1 MIASI
6 VVIFPH
12 HTMAQNNSLSL
23 FAPWLS
29 ALWGRKQTVAP
40 LPFAPEQW
48 REVIWAIT
56 NVFETGR
63 AEGDASAIQTH
74 DAGIVSYGKHQA
86 TLASGTLAEVVI
98 CYVQTSQTPVAAEL
112 TGWLP
117 RLEAKDPTLRQETS
131 LHQLLRSAAA
141 DPAMIAAQDSVFE
154 TLYYQPAINRA
165 IEHGLGTPLALAC
178 LYDAGVQGGRDHI
191 LARLAAT
198 TGVPSPLPEQQW
210 IALFLDQRD
219 LWLGEIAT
227 QLEARGEAQQAHY
240 LRNSRFRVAALRQL
254 LWKNNLNLRG
264 RIRLRGQIIQG
275 LP

>member
-1 MIASI
+1 M
-6 VVIFPH
+6 
-12 HTMAQNNSLSL
+12 TQNSSRSL

-29 ALWGRKQTVAP
+29 ALWGRKQPVAP

-86 TLASGTLAEVVI
+86 TLVAGTLVEVVVR
-98 CYVQTSQTPVAAEL
+98 YVQSSQSPVAAEL
-112 TGWLP
+112 SGWLP

-131 LHQLLRSAAA
+131 LHQLLRAAAA
-141 DPAMIAAQDSVFE
+141 DPAMIAAQESVFE
-154 TLYYQPAINRA
+154 ALYYQPAINRA
-165 IEHGLGTPLALAC
+165 IEQGLNTPLALAC

-191 LARLAAT
+191 LARLAT
-198 TGVPSPLPEQQW
+198 TGVPSPLPEAQW

-219 LWLGEIAT
+219 LWLEEIAN
-227 QLEARGEAQQAHY
+227 QLAAKGETQQAHH

-254 LWKNNLNLRG
+254 LQKNNVNLRG

>member
-1 MIASI
+1 M
-6 VVIFPH
+6 
-12 HTMAQNNSLSL
+12 TQNSSNSL

-29 ALWGRKQTVAP
+29 ALWGRKQAVVP

-74 DAGIVSYGKHQA
+74 DAGVVSYGKHQA
-86 TLASGTLAEVVI
+86 TLVAGTLAQVVAR
-98 CYVQTSQTPVAAEL
+98 YVQTSQTQVAAEL

-117 RLEAKDPTLRQETS
+117 RLEAKDPTLRQETTF
-131 LHQLLRSAAA
+131 HQLLRSAAA

-154 TLYYQPAINRA
+154 TLYYQPAVNRA
-165 IEHGLGTPLALAC
+165 IEHGLSTPLALAC

-191 LARLAAT
+191 LVRLTPT
-198 TGVPSPLPEQQW
+198 TGVPSHLPEDKW
-210 IALFLDQRD
+210 IALFLDHRD
-219 LWLGEIAT
+219 LWLEGIAT
-227 QLEARGEAQQAHY
+227 QLEAKGESQQAHH

-254 LWKNNLNLRG
+254 LQKNNLNLRG
-264 RIRLRGQIIQG
+264 RIRLRGQMIQG

>member
-1 MIASI
+1 M
-6 VVIFPH
+6 
-12 HTMAQNNSLSL
+12 TQNSSDSL
-23 FAPWLS
+23 FAPWFS
-29 ALWGRKQTVAP
+29 ALWGQKRTIAP

-56 NVFETGR
+56 NIFETGR

-86 TLASGTLAEVVI
+86 TLVAGALAQVVAR
-98 CYVQTSQTPVAAEL
+98 YVQTSQQTQVVAEL
-112 TGWLP
+112 TSWLP
-117 RLEAKDPTLRQETS
+117 RLEAKDPRLRQETTF
-131 LHQLLRSAAA
+131 HQLLRSAAA

-154 TLYYQPAINRA
+154 ALYYQPAVNRA
-165 IEHGLGTPLALAC
+165 IEHELNTPLALAC

-191 LARLAAT
+191 LVQLTPT
-198 TGVPSPLPEQQW
+198 TGMPAHLPEDQW

-219 LWLGEIAT
+219 LWLEEIAT
-227 QLEARGEAQQAHY
+227 QLEAKGESQQAHH
-240 LRNSRFRVAALRQL
+240 LRNSRFRVTALRQL
-254 LWKNNLNLRG
+254 LQKNNLNLRG